1 MHFIRVFIKSVDFID
16 FHCIPR
22 ARPFFQKKFA
32 KGGKSSTICR
42 MSISKYPRIRLH
54 WTDILGDTAW
64 AEKDEF
70 MEMECSTC
78 VSDGYLFYSDENKIM
93 TFASYEVEDGE
104 IVSYGD
110 RNVYPIGCIKE
121 IEYL

>member
-70 MEMECSTC
+70 IDRKSTRLNSSH
-78 VSDGYLFYSDENKIM
+78 VSESRM
-93 TFASYEVEDGE
+93 PSSA
-104 IVSYGD
+104 
-110 RNVYPIGCIKE
+110 
-121 IEYL
+121 